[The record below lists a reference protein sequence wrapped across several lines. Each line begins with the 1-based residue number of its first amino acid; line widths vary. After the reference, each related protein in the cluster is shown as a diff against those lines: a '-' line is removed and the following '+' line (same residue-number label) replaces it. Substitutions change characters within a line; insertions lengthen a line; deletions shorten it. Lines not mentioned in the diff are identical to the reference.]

1 MTNLMV
7 RSQNKI
13 QTALLRLGNGWSGR
27 VVLADASGRQFQKDD
42 WLKCL
47 SEPHL
52 LFENVEK
59 ILKTEGRNRV
69 AVKNLTI
76 ADTSL
81 KAVIKRH
88 WPEDGFCQFFRSLRL
103 GKALRNFKTALKL
116 HHLGIP
122 VAAPLAALQ
131 EKRGPL
137 TRQSIYIT
145 RYLEESCD
153 LNTFCRKHLS
163 SQLSLRKHLASQLAE
178 IFASLHKNGLWHRDP
193 KATNF
198 LVTPQGE
205 DKRKILLIDMDGIKP
220 YRLRR
225 ESHRLRSLWQLG
237 ASILS
242 VPAVNRTDYLRFFTA
257 YCNLIGPWALRHR
270 RIIFRWLSNKAKAKQ
285 MKNILIIKPSS
296 LGDIVL
302 ALPALS
308 ALRKSFPKA
317 KISWF
322 IRPEFAPLLKNH
334 PHLTDVILFDRKFL
348 GKAWYHPRAFG
359 SLISLIWRLN
369 RSKFDTIFDLQGLFR
384 TAAFSWL
391 SGCKRRFG
399 MAGAGEFGHIFYTH
413 KIAQDKDSIHLVD
426 YYLKIVRSTGA
437 SNTDVQFVLPVDS
450 DAEDAVKKLLKTNG
464 INDNYA
470 VFVPTS
476 ARRDKCW
483 PAERFAALANKV
495 SKQFGLSII
504 ATGAA
509 SEKDAVEELRSKASV
524 PIANFAGATSI
535 SELVALLKNAKLVV
549 SNDTGPGHIAVALG
563 VPVVLI
569 FGPTNPARVHP
580 YNRPECAVAVEP
592 DGRGFKADSYDP
604 KHSIKAITLDEV
616 YQKVCEQLSR
626 DSSPVARRSG

>member
-1 MTNLMV
+1 MTDLMV
-7 RSQNKI
+7 CSQNKI
-13 QTALLRLGNGWSGR
+13 QTASLKLGNGWSGK

-42 WLKCL
+42 WIKCL

-76 ADTSL
+76 AGTSL
-81 KAVIKRH
+81 KVVIKRH
-88 WPEDGFCQFFRSLRL
+88 WPEDGFSQFFRSLRP

-145 RYLEESCD
+145 RYLEESYD
-153 LNTFCRKHLS
+153 LHTFCRKHLLR
-163 SQLSLRKHLASQLAE
+163 QLSLRKYLASQLAT
-178 IFASLHKNGLWHRDP
+178 ILATLHKNGLWHRDS

-198 LVTPQGE
+198 IVCQSADGVY
-205 DKRKILLIDMDGIKP
+205 KVLLTDVDGIKS
-220 YRLRR
+220 YFLRSGKR
-225 ESHRLRSLWQLG
+225 RNCQFRSLWQLA
-237 ASILS
+237 ASLLS
-242 VPAVNRTDYLRFFTA
+242 IPSVNRTDYLRFFTA
-257 YCNLIGPWALRHR
+257 YCSLTGFQSLRHR

-285 MKNILIIKPSS
+285 MKNILLIKPSS

-308 ALRKSFPKA
+308 ALRRSFPKA

-334 PHLTDVILFDRKFL
+334 PDLSEAILFDRKFL
-348 GKAWYHPRAFG
+348 GKAWYNPRAFAA
-359 SLISLIWRLN
+359 LISLIWRLN
-369 RSKFDTIFDLQGLFR
+369 RRKFDAVFDLQGLFR
-384 TAAFSWL
+384 TASLAWL

-399 MAGAGEFGHIFYTH
+399 MAGAGEFGHIFYSH
-413 KIAQDKDSIHLVD
+413 KIAQDKDSIHLVN
-426 YYLKIVRSTGA
+426 YYLKIIRAAGA
-437 SNTDVQFVLPVDS
+437 LNTDVQFVLPVDS
-450 DAEDAVKKLLKTNG
+450 AAEDAVKKLLKTNG
-464 INDNYA
+464 INDSYA

-476 ARRDKCW
+476 ARSDKCW
-483 PAERFAALANKV
+483 PVERFAALANKV
-495 SKQFGLSII
+495 SKKFGLSII

-509 SEKDAVEELRSKASV
+509 SEKDTVENLKNLANV

-535 SELVALLKNAKLVV
+535 SELVALLKSVRLVV
-549 SNDTGPGHIAVALG
+549 SNDTGPGHIAAALG
-563 VPVVLI
+563 VPVVML
-569 FGPTNPARVHP
+569 FGPTNPARVAP
-580 YNRPECAVAVEP
+580 YGKPQCAVAVEP

-604 KHSIKAITLDEV
+604 KHDIKAITVDEV
-616 YQKVCEQLSR
+616 YQKVCEQLK
-626 DSSPVARRSG
+626 